1 MRRQI
6 KIRGKDNI
14 KKQTPTS
21 SKLNASV
28 QMNKPASKA
37 GQGYSTISETR
48 EIFYER
54 NKARGFETSQ
64 RKN

>member
-6 KIRGKDNI
+6 KIRGKGNV

-28 QMNKPASKA
+28 QNKRPVFYTSP
-37 GQGYSTISETR
+37 SHSSISQTR
-48 EIFYER
+48 
-54 NKARGFETSQ
+54 FEFKIQ
-64 RKN
+64 KRKYT